1 MSYARLFDVIAKGSK
16 QAFPNVGQH
25 KITADDL
32 ERSVGDQWETVLA
45 GVTARLDKN
54 PARLTKATYHVKKT
68 APWLSKP
75 LPGWKTCTPAAHTQ
89 QIGMEECL
97 LQWSGSRDADALSVL
112 TRSWA
117 ILAESWPILP
127 QLASNLSVS

>member
-1 MSYARLFDVIAKGSK
+1 MSYARLFDVIAKGSQ

-54 PARLTKATYHVKKT
+54 PARLTKATY
-68 APWLSKP
+68 
-75 LPGWKTCTPAAHTQ
+75 
-89 QIGMEECL
+89 
-97 LQWSGSRDADALSVL
+97 
-112 TRSWA
+112 
-117 ILAESWPILP
+117 
-127 QLASNLSVS
+127 